1 MQFIDQ
7 DQEKLELQRLLELR
21 ELQGEQQAALWA
33 ARDYRE
39 RCNERKAF
47 PQTIHYFE
55 TEALTHGPTFY
66 ALCAALT
73 KAIKYYAG
81 PCASGLGILS
91 LIGTADHLTSSCSKE
106 LKAHPDYL
114 EACRLTEEL
123 KRIWKLDP
131 SEKIETAD
139 A

>member
-1 MQFIDQ
+1 M
-7 DQEKLELQRLLELR
+7 LELR

-66 ALCAALT
+66 ALCAALN
-73 KAIKYYAG
+73 KAIRYYG
-81 PCASGLGILS
+81 DPHASGLGILT
-91 LIGTADHLTSSCSKE
+91 LIGTAEYLLSACSQPIR
-106 LKAHPDYL
+106 ANPDYL
-114 EACRLTEEL
+114 DACRLTEEL

>member
-1 MQFIDQ
+1 M
-7 DQEKLELQRLLELR
+7 LELR

-73 KAIKYYAG
+73 KAIRYYG
-81 PCASGLGILS
+81 DPHASGLGILT
-91 LIGTADHLTSSCSKE
+91 LIGTAEYLLRSCSQPIR
-106 LKAHPDYL
+106 ANPDYSD
-114 EACRLTEEL
+114 ACRLTEEL

>member
-1 MQFIDQ
+1 LQFIDQ

-55 TEALTHGPTFY
+55 TEALTHGTTFY

-73 KAIKYYAG
+73 KAIKYYAD
-81 PCASGLGILS
+81 PHASGLGILS
-91 LIGTADHLTSSCSKE
+91 LIGTSEYITANCSKD
-106 LKAHPDYL
+106 LSTSQDYL
-114 EACRLTEEL
+114 DACRLTEEL